1 MQNSTAQKI
10 SVLESLDESNIR
22 SFNSDKN
29 NLLIDNNN
37 SSYNAN
43 NSLDDKTRNTMA
55 SMSISTSSSTT
66 TSSPI
71 LENYLLDLKKVIEWL
86 VASETQLSNQSE
98 IGNDVNSVKQQFQTH
113 EVKQFIL

>member
-1 MQNSTAQKI
+1 
-10 SVLESLDESNIR
+10 
-22 SFNSDKN
+22 
-29 NLLIDNNN
+29 
-37 SSYNAN
+37 
-43 NSLDDKTRNTMA
+43 MA

-66 TSSPI
+66 TTSPI

-113 EVKQFIL
+113 EVKHFICICKIFLYL